1 MKVFK
6 LPALAASLLCFAG
19 VIQAQNVITPGEL
32 ARNVALT
39 TSPFD
44 STAVD
49 VSPVM
54 PKQKIAYVET
64 TREKRL
70 RVLWMTSILAMG
82 AGTAADAYS
91 SWHKRESNSLLASS
105 NGTFGEK
112 GVAIKAGIAAG
123 VLTPQILFRRH
134 RDWHLAF
141 AVSNFAEAGIFA
153 GASVHNLNVK

>member
-6 LPALAASLLCFAG
+6 LSALAASLVCFAG
-19 VIQAQNVITPGEL
+19 VIQAQNAITPGEL
-32 ARNVALT
+32 AKNVAF

-49 VSPVM
+49 VASVM

-64 TREKRL
+64 TREKRV

-123 VLTPQILFRRH
+123 VLTPQILFRKH

-153 GASVHNLNVK
+153 GATVHNLNVK

>member
-6 LPALAASLLCFAG
+6 RSALAASLLCFAG
-19 VIQAQNVITPGEL
+19 VIQAQNPVMPGEL
-32 ARNVALT
+32 AKNVALA
-39 TSPFD
+39 SPFD

-49 VSPVM
+49 VSTVM

-64 TREKRL
+64 SREKRV
-70 RVLWMTSILAMG
+70 RVLWMTSIAAMA

-123 VLTPQILFRRH
+123 VLTPQILFRKH

-153 GASVHNLNVK
+153 GATVHNLNVK